1 MGVIIHIHRVLI
13 DRAPHK
19 GPRNVVIEDEVVV
32 ADEVERRWAIAGNQ
46 TEQSKFLK
54 TTKWRLTPTNS
65 SLTALSDSTPSFFR
79 PNIRS
84 FPSAPTFT

>member
-32 ADEVERRWAIAGNQ
+32 ADEVERRWAIAGNPDR
-46 TEQSKFLK
+46 
-54 TTKWRLTPTNS
+54 TKQVPENDEVAPDSYKLFFNS
-65 SLTALSDSTPSFFR
+65 PFGFNPFVL
-79 PNIRS
+79 
-84 FPSAPTFT
+84 